1 MLLQAVDLLARTHML
16 LQAVDLP
23 ALLQAVDLP
32 ARTHMLLQTADLSAR
47 THMLLQAVDLP
58 ALLQTADLLALLQT
72 ADILALLQTADI
84 LALLQTADL
93 PAMLQTADLPAMLQT
108 ADLLAMLQT
117 ADLLAQT
124 HMLLQAADLPVQ
136 THMLLQAV
144 DLPALLQAVDLPART
159 HMLLQTADLS
169 ARTHMLLQAVDLPA
183 LLQTADL
190 LALLQTADILAL
202 LQTADILALLQ
213 TADLPAMLQTADLP
227 AMLQTAD
234 LPARTTCCR
243 TADLLAQTHMLLQA
257 VDLPVQTHMLL
268 QAVDLS
274 GPAAGI
280 EIIEKENAAPKAAEH
295 LSKTSHMSSTDT
307 HCSTVSSC
315 QLWLVVTALA
325 EHARLSKQ
333 YNNDA
338 NKLAELQRLR
348 RREHLERPNL
358 THEEW
363 LQRFRPFE
371 DAQTNAFASRI
382 NVSRDR
388 DSCTNILMYSE
399 WLVDVPD
406 TLATKWTMVPL
417 PKGRRALVV
426 ANKGKTRVLF
436 ENGAA
441 LFEGHSTKLYILDL
455 LMWDKKLYTQM
466 DFVTRRS
473 FLQKH
478 FKEMKANLAV
488 VPTDPTKSFGI
499 AFTLLALQT
508 SEKFVLLPSCVGS
521 TTQIGQFMHNKLP
534 YQLEGLLFYY
544 NSAFYIPGQTP
555 LVGWTKPGM
564 LPEIIGVPVPEQYTQ
579 EDEKRESD

>member
-1 MLLQAVDLLARTHML
+1 MQKKNLNKLPRLTLFCRTQPKKECITIAFAAPATIVRHNSKVGAAHGLRTADLPARTHMLLQTADLPARTHML

-144 DLPALLQAVDLPART
+144 DLPALLQKKKMPRRKRPNIYDDVDA
-159 HMLLQTADLS
+159 LLDRLVLS
-169 ARTHMLLQAVDLPA
+169 A
-183 LLQTADL
+183 
-190 LALLQTADILAL
+190 
-202 LQTADILALLQ
+202 
-213 TADLPAMLQTADLP
+213 
-227 AMLQTAD
+227 
-234 LPARTTCCR
+234 
-243 TADLLAQTHMLLQA
+243 
-257 VDLPVQTHMLL
+257 
-268 QAVDLS
+268 
-274 GPAAGI
+274 
-280 EIIEKENAAPKAAEH
+280 
-295 LSKTSHMSSTDT
+295 
-307 HCSTVSSC
+307 
-315 QLWLVVTALA
+315 LVGGDALA

-371 DAQTNAFASRI
+371 DAQTNAFASRT

-436 ENGAA
+436 ENDAA

-521 TTQIGQFMHNKLP
+521 TTQIDQFMHNKLP

-544 NSAFYIPGQTP
+544 NSAFYIPGQ
-555 LVGWTKPGM
+555 L
-564 LPEIIGVPVPEQYTQ
+564 LLSE
-579 EDEKRESD
+579 EKKNVSLAAWFAAETDRCKVHHQCVRGPNP